1 MADVTDV
8 ADALVAMVA
17 AALYPNG
24 IGQASAAG
32 VACKIY
38 QGWPQPPEIDA
49 DLAQSVN
56 KVHVSVYPRDDER
69 NVDQYP
75 NEAQTIAVNPVTLTA
90 TIAGQQVTIGGAV
103 PTPTFYAHNVSLLIS
118 GKFYV
123 YAAQNTDTA
132 STIATALTA
141 LLVVDFASAVN
152 VGAVITLPA
161 GARVT
166 AARVGTIGQQYREVK
181 RQERGFQITVWA
193 NGYAPRKAVASIIDQ
208 TIGLT
213 QFITLID
220 GFGGRVRYRSSPMS
234 DALEKTRIYRRDF
247 FITVEYPTTQLITAT
262 QVTQLTETVGTPPPS
277 SVTILTINQ

>member
-8 ADALVAMVA
+8 ADALVAIVA
-17 AALYPNG
+17 AAIYPNG

-38 QGWPQPPEIDA
+38 QGWPQPPELDA

-56 KVHVSVYPRDDER
+56 KVHVSVYPRDDEKH
-69 NVDQYP
+69 VDQYP
-75 NEAQTIAVNPVTLTA
+75 NSAQTITVNPATLTA
-90 TIAGQQVTIGGAV
+90 TISGQQITIGGAV
-103 PTPTFYAHNVSLLIS
+103 PSPTFYAHNVSLFVS
-118 GKFYV
+118 GKYYV

-132 STIATALTA
+132 ITIATALTA

-152 VGAVITLPA
+152 AGAVITLPA
-161 GARVT
+161 IARIT
-166 AARVGTIGQQYREVK
+166 AARVGTIGQQYREIK

-208 TIGLT
+208 TIALT
-213 QFITLID
+213 QLITLVD
-220 GFGGRVRYRSSPMS
+220 GYAGRLRYRSSPMS

-247 FITVEYPTTQLITAT
+247 FVTVEYPTTQLITAT
-262 QVTQLTETVGTPPPS
+262 QVTQATETITPTNAPTTPFI
-277 SVTILTINQ
+277 SVNF